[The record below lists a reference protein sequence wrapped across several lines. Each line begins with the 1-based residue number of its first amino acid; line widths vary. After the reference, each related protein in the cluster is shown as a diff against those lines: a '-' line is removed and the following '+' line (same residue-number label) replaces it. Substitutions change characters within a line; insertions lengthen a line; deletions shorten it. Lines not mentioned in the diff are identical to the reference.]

1 MKNILSATLLGIAFV
16 FGFAVFALA
25 QSQSFRFRTPFV
37 PTLGYAEF
45 YVAQELYWPKLN
57 LDGQT
62 LPGKGSA
69 AAVQT
74 VAAGSEQIGYSA
86 MASVAGGIQEGLPIK
101 IIAIGQRRDPA
112 GLVFLKDSGIKE
124 LKDVRGK
131 RIGNF
136 PFGHTGAFLR
146 IALKRAGVD
155 EKAVQI
161 VNVPPGGEIPLL
173 LEKKID
179 AMAGFYLSQD
189 VWINC
194 RGGIEAASIPFANF
208 GLDMYGQAVYVNT
221 KWAEQVGDDVI
232 TRALLG
238 IIRGSMLV
246 KRDTEQAIRI
256 VGKLNPGVQIDRF
269 RELSS
274 LNTYVRWAWNPDSPV
289 IQKRGWGWIDD
300 AEMKRTQQT
309 ILEAGLVQKEIDTN
323 AYYTNKYL
331 QDPQVS
337 QAAMEWARSPWME
350 TPDDV
355 KKKCRL

>member
-1 MKNILSATLLGIAFV
+1 MKNVRNAAFLSLAF
-16 FGFAVFALA
+16 VFALA
-25 QSQSFRFRTPFV
+25 QFAPAQTESFRFRTPFV
-37 PTLGYAEF
+37 PTLGYAMF

-57 LDGQT
+57 LDGKA
-62 LPGKGSA
+62 LPGKGDA
-69 AAVQT
+69 AAIQT
-74 VAAGSEQIGYSA
+74 VAAGSEQIGLSA
-86 MASVAGGIQEGLPIK
+86 IASVAAAIQQGLPIK
-101 IIAIGQRRDPA
+101 IIAVSQRRDPA
-112 GLVFLKDSGIKE
+112 GLVFLKESGIKE
-124 LKDVRGK
+124 LKDIIGK

-136 PFGHTGAFLR
+136 PAGNPGALLR
-146 IALKRAGVD
+146 VALKRAGID

-161 VNVPPGGEIPLL
+161 VNVVPGGEVPLL

-179 AMAGFYLSQD
+179 AIAGFSGAQD
-189 VWINC
+189 TWINC
-194 RGGIEAASIPFANF
+194 QGYEAASIPFANF

-289 IQKRGWGWIDD
+289 VQKQGWGWIDE
-300 AEMKRTQQT
+300 AEMKKTQQT
-309 ILEAGLVQKEIDTN
+309 LLEARMIKKEIDTN
-323 AYYTNKYL
+323 TYYTNKYL